1 MVLVSVSC
9 VGGWTGFAGVVSV
22 HAILIT
28 VYGIGMDV
36 LKQLQS
42 ELAAFAIERD
52 WDQFHSPKNLVM
64 ALSGE
69 VGELTELFQWLTAE
83 QSERAVL
90 TDETVKAV
98 EEEMADVLLY
108 LLRLGDRLHIDVAA
122 AAQAKIKLNAE
133 KYPVDKSKGNAVK
146 YSRREK

>member
-1 MVLVSVSC
+1 
-9 VGGWTGFAGVVSV
+9 
-22 HAILIT
+22 
-28 VYGIGMDV
+28 MDV

-42 ELAAFAIERD
+42 DLAAFAIERD
-52 WDQFHSPKNLVM
+52 WDQFHTPKNLVM

-90 TDETVKAV
+90 TDEAVKAV

-108 LLRLGDRLHIDVAA
+108 LLRLGDRLQIDVAA

>member
-9 VGGWTGFAGVVSV
+9 VAGWTGFAGVVSV

-28 VYGIGMDV
+28 VHGIGMDV

-90 TDETVKAV
+90 TDETAKAV